1 MSADERCATCEWWQA
16 GAPAQSTWES
26 LPGQPEMFLGVCTV
40 NPPVLIGADPN
51 TAKPMFPRTHQNRR
65 CGSWTE
71 REGDDPDG
79 GERAPTASVVNLA
92 DRKAA

>member
-26 LPGQPEMFLGVCTV
+26 LPGHPEMFLGVCTV
-40 NPPVLIGADPN
+40 NPPVLIGDDPS
-51 TAKPMFPRTHQNRR
+51 TARPMFPRTHQNRR

-71 REGDDPDG
+71 RVEACGS
-79 GERAPTASVVNLA
+79 ERAPAGFVVNEVERRSA
-92 DRKAA
+92 